1 MFLCPELERPF
12 AWLGLNSRTGWPR
25 TGKGEI
31 MSISRRDLCSML
43 PAVLIPAMLPLEAAA
58 QEDKAMPSAMFPFDK
73 LPVRTSNGVQSRHV
87 LKGKLA
93 TGEAVEVHETTLPPG
108 GAPHPPHHHVHSEM
122 WLIREGTVS
131 IFVNGKS
138 YELGPGGVG
147 FVRSND
153 EHGITNVGTTTANY
167 FVVAIGPGSDA

>member
-1 MFLCPELERPF
+1 MLLCCELERRF
-12 AWLGLNSRTGWPR
+12 GWLGLNSISGQPIS
-25 TGKGEI
+25 GIGVI
-31 MSISRRDLCSML
+31 MSLSRRDLCSML

-73 LPVRTSNGVQSRHV
+73 LPVHTSNDVQSRHV

-108 GAPHPPHHHVHSEM
+108 GAPHRPHHHAHSEM

-131 IFVNGKS
+131 ISVNGKS
-138 YELGPGGVG
+138 
-147 FVRSND
+147 
-153 EHGITNVGTTTANY
+153 
-167 FVVAIGPGSDA
+167 